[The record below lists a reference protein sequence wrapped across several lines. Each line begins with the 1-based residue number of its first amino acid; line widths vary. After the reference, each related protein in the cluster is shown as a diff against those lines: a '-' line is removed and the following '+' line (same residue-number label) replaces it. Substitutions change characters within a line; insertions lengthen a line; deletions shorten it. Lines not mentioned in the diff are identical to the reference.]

1 MKTPNCT
8 SDIAESLT
16 ELCQKLVFRA
26 GHEEAY
32 DTEPRYA
39 FQSLFQGGT
48 LRTPDQFQMFS
59 AEGNQ
64 ACVRAFEF
72 VLQRPQLV
80 NLFGLNRPLLD
91 DLKRSGSIDPPKQ
104 DLESSS

>member
-8 SDIAESLT
+8 HDIAESLT
-16 ELCQKLVFRA
+16 ELCQKLVSRA

-39 FQSLFQGGT
+39 FQDLLQGAT
-48 LRTPDQFQMFS
+48 LRTPDQFQMFT

-64 ACVRAFEF
+64 ACVRALVF
-72 VLQRPQLV
+72 VLDRPELV
-80 NLFGLNRPLLD
+80 NLFGLNKALFD
-91 DLKRSGSIDPPKQ
+91 ELKQTGSIHPARQ
-104 DLESSS
+104 ELETGS